1 MMKYLRA
8 KKSLGQNFLKSTH
21 ALNTMVKL
29 AQEAGNQQVLEIG
42 PGKGA
47 LTCKLVEA
55 GFIVTAIELD
65 ERMVEYLH
73 EKCAGAIQDG
83 RLKLIHNDVRS
94 IDTKKLFPNTEYT
107 LVANIPYY
115 LTNMIIRKFLTAE
128 KKPTAMI
135 LLVQKEVAKR
145 IVASD
150 EKESL
155 LSLSVKFFGDPRF
168 IEKVPKR
175 FFSPVPKVD
184 SAIIAIENIGDTPHT
199 KEEEEKFF
207 SLLHRAFAQ
216 KRKQTFKLLRPYYRE
231 ENLARAFQ
239 LCELAENARA
249 EEITLQKWLCLL
261 EKLDK

>member
-1 MMKYLRA
+1 MTNPRA
-8 KKSLGQNFLKSTH
+8 KKSLGQNFLKSEH
-21 ALNTMVKL
+21 ALTTMMKL
-29 AQEAGNQQVLEIG
+29 AKEAGNQHILEIG

-47 LTCKLVEA
+47 LTCKLIEA
-55 GFIVTAIELD
+55 GFSVTAVELD
-65 ERMVEYLH
+65 ERMVEYLN
-73 EKCAGAIQDG
+73 EKCAEAIEQKQ
-83 RLKLIHNDVRS
+83 LKLISDDVRS
-94 IDTKKLFPNTEYT
+94 VDTQQLFPHTEYS

-128 KKPTAMI
+128 KKPTTMI

-150 EKESL
+150 GKESL
-155 LSLSVKFFGDPRF
+155 LSLSVKFFGTPRF

-184 SAIIAIENIGDTPHT
+184 SAIIAIENIGDTLHT
-199 KEEEEKFF
+199 KKEEEKFF

-216 KRKQTFKLLRPYYRE
+216 KRKQVFKLLRPYYEE
-231 ENLARAFQ
+231 ENLTRAFH
-239 LCELAENARA
+239 LCEVAKNARA
-249 EEITLQKWLCLL
+249 EEISLNGWICLL